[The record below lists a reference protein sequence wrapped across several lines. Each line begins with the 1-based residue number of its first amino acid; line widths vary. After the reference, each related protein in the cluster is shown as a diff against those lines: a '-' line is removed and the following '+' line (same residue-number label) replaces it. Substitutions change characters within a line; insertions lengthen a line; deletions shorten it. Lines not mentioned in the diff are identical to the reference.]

1 MARNEDGDYELI
13 LGNGQLLSLF
23 VILVV
28 LLGIF
33 FSMGY
38 IAGKNG
44 GTSAA
49 VAVKPADGDMDKA
62 AAEPAEATAPPPATN
77 KASAASGEPPAAR
90 TRAVPPPEE
99 RPAAMADA
107 KPAAG
112 GGRAGLSEPEPGQTF
127 LQVVATGEHDA
138 QTISDTLQRNQFPS
152 RLAPGPKGLVRVL
165 VGPVKSAADLAR
177 LRTELEAKGFSNPFV
192 QKY

>member
-44 GTSAA
+44 GGTAVAAAKPADTGVDKPVAADTAAPPHAAEKTSAA
-49 VAVKPADGDMDKA
+49 GAEVAASKNS
-62 AAEPAEATAPPPATN
+62 ESAPPPPVET
-77 KASAASGEPPAAR
+77 
-90 TRAVPPPEE
+90 
-99 RPAAMADA
+99 
-107 KPAAG
+107 KPAPDAG
-112 GGRAGLSEPEPGQTF
+112 RPGLSDPEPGQTF
-127 LQVVATGEHDA
+127 LQVVATGERDA
-138 QTISDTLQRNQFPS
+138 RSISETLQRNQFPS

-165 VGPVKSAADLAR
+165 VGPVKSAADLAK

>member
-13 LGNGQLLSLF
+13 LGNRQLLSLF

-44 GTSAA
+44 GAAA
-49 VAVKPADGDMDKA
+49 VATVKPPEAAADKPADAG
-62 AAEPAEATAPPPATN
+62 APPVATD
-77 KASAASGEPPAAR
+77 KTSAASGEVPAPAQER
-90 TRAVPPPEE
+90 TASAATKPESE
-99 RPAAMADA
+99 T
-107 KPAAG
+107 
-112 GGRAGLSEPEPGQTF
+112 GRAALSDPEPGQTF

-138 QTISDTLQRNQFPS
+138 RTISETLQRNQFPA

-165 VGPVKSAADLAR
+165 VGPVKSAAELAK

>member
-1 MARNEDGDYELI
+1 MAE
-13 LGNGQLLSLF
+13 
-23 VILVV
+23 
-28 LLGIF
+28 
-33 FSMGY
+33 
-38 IAGKNG
+38 AKP
-44 GTSAA
+44 AA
-49 VAVKPADGDMDKA
+49 VA
-62 AAEPAEATAPPPATN
+62 E
-77 KASAASGEPPAAR
+77 
-90 TRAVPPPEE
+90 
-99 RPAAMADA
+99 A

-112 GGRAGLSEPEPGQTF
+112 GGRAALSDPEPGQTF

-138 QTISDTLQRNQFPS
+138 RTISDTLRRNQFPS

>member
-1 MARNEDGDYELI
+1 M
-13 LGNGQLLSLF
+13 F

-44 GTSAA
+44 GGAAVATAKPADAGADKPALPDTAAQPPATTEKTSAA
-49 VAVKPADGDMDKA
+49 GAEVA
-62 AAEPAEATAPPPATN
+62 AP
-77 KASAASGEPPAAR
+77 KASAAGPPPAVE
-90 TRAVPPPEE
+90 TKPE
-99 RPAAMADA
+99 PDT
-107 KPAAG
+107 
-112 GGRAGLSEPEPGQTF
+112 GRAELSDPEPGQTF

-138 QTISDTLQRNQFPS
+138 RAISQTLQKSQFPA

-165 VGPVKSAADLAR
+165 VGPVNGAAELAK